1 MATTLQSPG
10 VSVSVIDESFYT
22 PAAPGTVPMI
32 FVATAQDKSNASKTG
47 TAQGTTKANVGKVW
61 TITSQRDL
69 TDTFGIPKFYT
80 DASGNPIHG
89 GELNEYGLQA
99 AYSLLAVSSKAYVV
113 RADVDLSQLTPSAS
127 EPSGDPVSG
136 TYWLD
141 TGNTKF
147 GISEWDSTNSVF
159 TLKTPLVID
168 DNSTGT
174 NILSGTIPQT
184 SFGTKGSY
192 AVVATSNNTTPI
204 YYKNKDNSWVQ
215 LGSNSETSF
224 ASTSNSYTFISTAW
238 QTSWPVVSGTAAP
251 TNVNNGNT
259 FVINGVSIP
268 LSSTSTNGIAST
280 INNLMPT
287 YGVGAKVNATT
298 GVLELYADASA
309 KSNGS
314 DKDGKITLSG
324 TVLRSLGLSTGTY
337 ANVAITVAP
346 HTQVP
351 QYGSNMNPTGSVYLK
366 TTSPANGANWI
377 VKYYNGA
384 TMTWATV
391 AAPIYSD
398 SSSAIKAIDVGGGKN
413 ISVGTLY
420 VESNYDHGTNSYNS
434 PTLGE
439 FKIFRRNGTSPTS
452 IIGST
457 NLTSVGG
464 NSFTIVPSSTT
475 TDYVYSFTMSE
486 TLAGVSGQYNTSTIS
501 VAVISS
507 GTNSTNVLATSI
519 SSAISAAGFVNIS
532 ANITNDG
539 YLEITH
545 ALGGDIIIDE
555 TSTDNGNKILDQLG
569 FTAYNMS
576 TRSGTANLYASGSY
590 DSYKYK
596 ASNWK
601 PLVYEAKSTA
611 PHTTPANGSLWYD
624 SQFTE
629 IDIMYH
635 NGDTWVGYLTAFPDS
650 DPNGPQVKAT
660 APTVQ
665 SDGSSL
671 VSGDIW
677 VDSSDAEMYG
687 QNIYVWNATTLKWI
701 KQDPSDQ
708 ETPNGWLF
716 ADARW
721 SGAGDDIQPDSIKK
735 LLSYDYLD
743 PDAPNPANYPKGMR
757 LWNLRRSGFNIKKY
771 VVNHININD
780 NNGMNIRYNND
791 PMDGSNMSP
800 AYNPNRWVSVSP
812 NAADGSGSFGRNAQ
826 RSFVVAALK
835 SLIDTNQVIR
845 DTDTLVFNLV
855 ACPGY
860 PEAIQNMIAFNASR
874 SYTGFVIGDTPF
886 RLDSSATSLGNWGN
900 NNGSKIAIDNND
912 DGAISYDTYMAMFY
926 PSGYTSDNSGNN
938 IVVPPSH
945 MMLRT
950 IALSD
955 QKSYQWFAP
964 AGIKRGAVDNVTAVG
979 YIKNGEFID
988 TALPTGIRDVLSGV
1002 KINPIAKFPGV
1013 GIVNFGNYTRAKGT
1027 SSLDRINVSRLVAYL
1042 RRQLDILA
1050 RPFLFEPNDRNTRSE
1065 IKNAAES
1072 LLVELVGQRALYD
1085 YIVVC
1090 DESNNSAAQ
1099 IDRSEL
1105 HMDIA
1110 VEPVKAVEF
1119 IYIPLRLKNT
1129 GSIKAGL

>member
-10 VSVSVIDESFYT
+10 VNVSVIDESFYT

-32 FVATAQDKSNASKTG
+32 FVATAQDKSNASQTG

-69 TDTFGIPKFYT
+69 TDTFGTPKFYT
-80 DASGNPIHG
+80 DATGNPIHG

-99 AYSLLAVSSKAYVV
+99 AYSLLAVSSRAYVV
-113 RADVDLSQLTPSAS
+113 RADVDLSQLTASSS
-127 EPSGDPVSG
+127 EPAGDPVNG

-147 GISEWDSTNSVF
+147 GINEWDATNNVF

-168 DNSTGT
+168 DTTTSTT
-174 NILSGTIPQT
+174 VVSGTPLS

-192 AVVATSNNTTPI
+192 VVVATSANSNSMF
-204 YYKNKDNSWVQ
+204 YKNKDNTWVQ
-215 LGSNSETSF
+215 LGTNQETNF
-224 ASTSNSYTFISTAW
+224 ATTSNNYTFSSTAW
-238 QTSWPVVSGTAAP
+238 QTSWPVVSGTTIP
-251 TNVNNGNT
+251 TNVNAGNT
-259 FVINGVSIP
+259 FFINGQSIP
-268 LSSTSTNGIAST
+268 LSSTSTNGIATT

-287 YGVGAKVNATT
+287 RGVGAKVNATT
-298 GVLELYADASA
+298 GVLELYADANA
-309 KSNGS
+309 KSDGTNR
-314 DKDGKITLSG
+314 DGKIALSG
-324 TVLRSLGLSTGTY
+324 SVLTSLGLSTGTY
-337 ANVAITVAP
+337 ANLQLSIAP

-351 QYGSNMNPTGSVYLK
+351 QYGTNSNPTGSVYLK
-366 TTSPANGANWI
+366 TTSPANGASWI

-384 TMTWATV
+384 TMAFATV
-391 AAPIYSD
+391 AAPVYSD
-398 SSSAIKAIDVGGGKN
+398 SAAAIKALDVGGGKN
-413 ISVGTLY
+413 IPVGTLF
-420 VESNYDHGTNSYNS
+420 VDSNFDAGTGAYGS
-434 PTLGE
+434 PTLGQ
-439 FKIFRRNGTSPTS
+439 FKIFRRDATSPTTVV
-452 IIGST
+452 GSS
-457 NLTSVGG
+457 NLTSVSGT
-464 NSFTIVPSSTT
+464 SFRITPSTT
-475 TDYVYSFTMSE
+475 TTTHVYRFELSE
-486 TLAGVSGQYNTSTIS
+486 TLAGVSGHYNTATIT
-501 VAVISS
+501 VATISS
-507 GTNSTNVLATSI
+507 GTASANVIAASVVT
-519 SSAISAAGFVNIS
+519 AISAAGFTNIS
-532 ANITNDG
+532 ASITSNG
-539 YLEITH
+539 YLSITH
-545 ALGGDIIIDE
+545 SLGGDINITE
-555 TSTDNGNKILDQLG
+555 TTTDTGAYILDTLG
-569 FTAYNMS
+569 FTAYDMA
-576 TRSGTANLYASGSY
+576 TRTGTQNLYAAGAY
-590 DSYKYK
+590 DTYKYK

-601 PLVYEAKSTA
+601 PLVYEAKSSS
-611 PHTTPANGSLWYD
+611 PYTTPEDGTLWYN
-624 SQFTE
+624 SQFTDV
-629 IDIMYH
+629 DIMYH
-635 NGDTWVGYLTAFPDS
+635 NGTTWVGYLTAFPNS

-660 APTVQ
+660 APTLQ
-665 SDGSSL
+665 SDGTPL
-671 VSGDIW
+671 VADDIW
-677 VDSSDAEMYG
+677 IDSSDSEMYG

-708 ETPNGWLF
+708 ETPTGWLF

-721 SGAGDDIQPDSIKK
+721 ATTGQSQSASTIKS
-735 LLSYDYLD
+735 LLSSDYLD
-743 PDAPNPANYPKGMR
+743 PDAPDPASYPKGMK

-771 VVNHININD
+771 QVGYIDINSND
-780 NNGMNIRYNND
+780 GKNVRYNND
-791 PMDGSNMSP
+791 PMDGSNQTQQ
-800 AYNPNRWVSVSP
+800 YNADRWVSVSP
-812 NAADGSGSFGRNAQ
+812 NNANGSGTFGRKAQ
-826 RSFVVAALK
+826 RGFVVKSFK
-835 SLIDTNQVIR
+835 SLIDSNQSIR
-845 DTDTLVFNLV
+845 DTDTLVFNLI

-860 PEAIQNMIAFNASR
+860 PEAIQNMISFNASR

-886 RLDSSATSLGNWGN
+886 RLQASGTSLGNWGN
-900 NNGSKIAIDNND
+900 NNGSVVAVDNND
-912 DGAISYDTYMAMFY
+912 DGAVSYDQYMAMFY
-926 PSGYTSDNSGNN
+926 PSGYTNDNSGNN

-964 AGIKRGAVDNVTAVG
+964 AGITRGAVDNVTAVG
-979 YIKNGEFID
+979 YLLNGEFID
-988 TALPTGIRDVLSGV
+988 TALPNAIRDVLAGV

-1013 GIVNFGNYTRAKGT
+1013 GIVNFGNYTRATGA

-1050 RPFLFEPNDRNTRSE
+1050 RPFLFEPNDRNTRAE

-1090 DESNNSAAQ
+1090 DESNNSTAQ